1 MRIVIFLFTA
11 LLSFVLTPLMISLA
25 PRMHAL
31 DVPTDHRRMH
41 RVAIPRNGGLAVLL
55 PFLFGALLLGLW
67 QERYLALAFFGT
79 ALMLGVGLADD
90 MFGLGAFSKLLFQ
103 CFAAFATVLGS
114 GFGADW
120 TSIGLA
126 VLWVVT
132 LTNAHNFI
140 DGMDGLLSG
149 VTVIE
154 SLLLGGALFLTGGT
168 LEAETSLLLAVAA
181 LAFRVYNTHPAGIFL
196 GDCGSESIGF
206 LLGMLSLPLFSAP
219 ALSISNLSPLFL
231 FAYPLSDLVLSVLR
245 RLTHGRSPFSAD
257 RAHLHHRI
265 YAIGVG
271 VPQCVT
277 MLLAVSLFSGLVGLC
292 LHVEYLWLPA
302 AVFCLCAAALLVL
315 CRNYL
320 LRHAHPR
327 LP

>member
-1 MRIVIFLFTA
+1 MLIVIFLFTA
-11 LLSFVLTPLMISLA
+11 LLSYVLTPLMISLA
-25 PRMHAL
+25 PRMHAV

-41 RVAIPRNGGLAVLL
+41 HVAIPRNGGLALLL
-55 PFLFGALLLGLW
+55 PFFFGTALLGLW
-67 QERYLALAFFGT
+67 QERYFVLAFFGT

-103 CFAAFATVLGS
+103 MFAAFATVLGS
-114 GFGADW
+114 GFGTDW
-120 TSIGLA
+120 GSVGLA

-154 SLLLGGALFLTGGT
+154 GLLLGGALLLTGGDT
-168 LEAETSLLLAVAA
+168 GAKSALLLASVG
-181 LAFRVYNTHPAGIFL
+181 LVFRSYNSHPARIFL

-206 LLGMLSLPLFSAP
+206 LFGMLSLPLFSAP
-219 ALSISNLSPLFL
+219 AFSISNLSPLFL

-265 YAIGVG
+265 YAMGVG
-271 VPQCVT
+271 VPRCVT
-277 MLLAVSLFSGLVGLC
+277 ILLAVALFSGLVGLC

-302 AVFCLCAAALLVL
+302 AMFCLCAAALLVL